1 MGFSIGGGSSR
12 GSQQVQLT
20 PEQQQLLAA
29 QTGFLTGTALPAY
42 QGTISKAEQALG
54 QATPAAL
61 GAAQGAMGTAQRAGA
76 LQELGGTG
84 AYLQGLSGLSNLFSP
99 EYKQQQINA
108 ALQPA
113 QEAVRE
119 EMGAQGALY
128 GGAGGLGSSRQA
140 LASRNLASLSTARLG
155 NVAAQTSA
163 GVEQQRQNAAN
174 ALLQAGQAGLTG
186 AQQAAASQIGYA
198 QTPQD
203 LISKYAAVI
212 YGTPQGSTT
221 ANFQGTQGS
230 TGQSS
235 GKGYGFSGSIP
246 AYK

>member
-1 MGFSIGGGSSR
+1 MGISFGGGSSQ
-12 GSQQVQLT
+12 GSQKVELT
-20 PEQQQLLAA
+20 PEQKQLLQA

-42 QGTISKAEQALG
+42 QQTIGKAEAALG
-54 QATPAAL
+54 SSTPAAMQ
-61 GAAQGAMGTAQRAGA
+61 AAENAMGTAQRAGT
-76 LQELGGTG
+76 LQELGGS
-84 AYLQGLSGLSNLFSP
+84 ASYLGGLSGLANLFSP
-99 EYKQQQINA
+99 QYKQQQISA

-119 EMGAQGALY
+119 EMGAQNAMY

-140 LASRNLASLSTARLG
+140 LASRNLSSLATARLG

-163 GVEQQRQNAAN
+163 AIEGQRQQASNT
-174 ALLQAGQAGLTG
+174 LLQAGQAGLQG
-186 AQQAAASQIGYA
+186 AQQSAASQIGFA

-221 ANFQGTQGS
+221 ANFQGTQNTSG
-230 TGQSS
+230 TSS
-235 GKGYGFSGSIP
+235 GKGYGASASVPG
-246 AYK
+246 YR

>member
-1 MGFSIGGGSSR
+1 MGFSFGGGSSR

-20 PEQQQLLAA
+20 PEQSRLLGA
-29 QTGFLTGTALPAY
+29 QTDFLTQTALPAY
-42 QGTISKAEQALG
+42 QQTIGKAEQALG
-54 QATPAAL
+54 QSTPVALQAAS
-61 GAAQGAMGTAQRAGA
+61 GAMGTAQRTGA

-84 AYLQGLSGLSNLFSP
+84 AYLSGLSGLQNLFSP

-119 EMGAQGALY
+119 EMGAQGAMY

-163 GVEQQRQNAAN
+163 AIEAQRQQAAN
-174 ALLQAGQAGLTG
+174 TLLGAGQAGLQG
-186 AQQAAASQIGYA
+186 AQQAAASQIGFA

-221 ANFQGTQGS
+221 ANFQGTQGT
-230 TGQSS
+230 TGSSS
-235 GKGYGFSGSIP
+235 GKGYGFKG
-246 AYK
+246 